1 VDLIKR
7 AQGIILKPQEEWAK
21 IKDEPTTVPQL
32 FTQYAVI
39 LAAIPAVAM
48 FIGMALLGFRIP
60 FSGASW
66 TGRGLMYAI
75 FSYILG
81 LVSVYIFG
89 FVINALAPNFASTQN
104 LTAAMKLAVFSMTPA
119 WLAGIFYIIPSLGIL
134 VTLGSLYGIYILYLG
149 FSHPLMGTPKEKVV
163 TYLVVCAIVMIVLL
177 VVVSALLGAAFAM
190 RGVISVF

>member
-1 VDLIKR
+1 MDLIKR
-7 AQGIILKPQEEWAK
+7 AQGIILKPQDEWAK

-32 FTQYAVI
+32 FTQYAII
-39 LAAIPAVAM
+39 LAAIPAAAM
-48 FIGMALLGFRIP
+48 FIGMALLGFKIP

-66 TGRGLMYAI
+66 TGRGLLYAV

-89 FVINALAPNFASTQN
+89 LVINALAPNFASTQD

-119 WLAGIFYIIPSLGIL
+119 WLAGVFYLIPSLGIL

-149 FSHPLMGTPKEKVV
+149 FDHPLMGTPKEKVV
-163 TYLVVCAIVMIVLL
+163 TYLVVCAIVMIVLM
-177 VVVSALLGAAFAM
+177 VVVSAVLGTAFAM
-190 RGVISVF
+190 RGVMSVF

>member
-1 VDLIKR
+1 MDLVKR

-48 FIGMALLGFRIP
+48 FIGWALIGFKVP
-60 FSGASW
+60 FSGVSW

-75 FSYILG
+75 SSYILG
-81 LVSVYIFG
+81 LVSVYVFG

-119 WLAGIFYIIPSLGIL
+119 WVAGIFHLIPALSIL
-134 VTLGSLYGIYILYLG
+134 VAIASLYGIYVLYLG

-163 TYLVVCAIVMIVLL
+163 TYLVVSAVVMIVLMF
-177 VVVSALLGAAFAM
+177 VVSAILGAAFAM
-190 RGVISVF
+190 RGVLSVF